1 MILAVNK
8 RDSLLIRPGDL
19 GVKPKQGPSFCCPS
33 EIRLEIERVRRDS
46 PHDLLLGMSLDPF
59 ALLLSQ
65 LLDLAAHDTEC
76 SAQDRGKPLVKV
88 AFAGVPDHDQ
98 FVLWRNRNVNTHP
111 KRIPVSLM
119 FLRLLDGHVT
129 PNEVITDAFELCS
142 LLVDERF
149 NV

>member
-1 MILAVNK
+1 
-8 RDSLLIRPGDL
+8 
-19 GVKPKQGPSFCCPS
+19 
-33 EIRLEIERVRRDS
+33 
-46 PHDLLLGMSLDPF
+46 MSLDPF

-129 PNEVITDAFELCS
+129 ANEVITDAFELCS